1 MIDLNAKV
9 DQDKK
14 YLRRIIMDKIKLEE
28 EGKKAA
34 REGIEYMI
42 DRECLS

>member
-1 MIDLNAKV
+1 MNNL
-9 DQDKK
+9 
-14 YLRRIIMDKIKLEE
+14 KLEE

-42 DRECLS
+42 DKECLSW